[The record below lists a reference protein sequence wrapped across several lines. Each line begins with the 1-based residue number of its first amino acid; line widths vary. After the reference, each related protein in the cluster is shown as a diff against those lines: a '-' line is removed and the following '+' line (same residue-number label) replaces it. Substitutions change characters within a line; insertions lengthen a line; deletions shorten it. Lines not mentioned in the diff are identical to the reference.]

1 MAEQANIREVNAVS
15 ELRGRVVET
24 SETLARL
31 VDDCNST
38 MQRVVDWVS
47 RDRASYWKYELRRR
61 DQKIQS
67 ARSDLERAK
76 IARPDADPRSF
87 TDQTRALKKAKLRLD
102 EAQAKTKACRRWAIE
117 LERQSLLLRAG
128 LRPVAAMAD
137 AELPAAI
144 RWLTQLEQ
152 HLQGYLSEAP
162 SMPDAGVE
170 ADGQTPLASR
180 GRQGDR
186 DDDAESQVQAQSND
200 DSNDE
205 PEATPPSE
213 DAS

>member
-1 MAEQANIREVNAVS
+1 MSQQANIKEVRAVG

-38 MQRVVDWVS
+38 MRRFVDWVS
-47 RDRASYWKYELRRR
+47 RDRAAHWKNEHRRR
-61 DQKIQS
+61 DQKMQT

-87 TDQTRALKKAKLRLD
+87 TDQVRALRKAKAALE
-102 EAQAKTKACRRWAIE
+102 EAEAKRRACKRWSVE
-117 LERQSLLLRAG
+117 LERQALLLRAG

-137 AELPAAI
+137 AELPAAT
-144 RWLTQLEQ
+144 RWLGQLEQ

-162 SMPDAGVE
+162 AMPEVSEE
-170 ADGQTPLASR
+170 AQETPGASR
-180 GRQGDR
+180 GRRGEDVRQGEKDG
-186 DDDAESQVQAQSND
+186 A
-200 DSNDE
+200 
-205 PEATPPSE
+205 
-213 DAS
+213 